1 MQDHVAIKRRSLLQ
15 PTVKAGCKARIT
27 VKKLLRFSE
36 YRVCLVVY
44 AKLQN
49 WLQLYGSAL
58 AIIFTNFC
66 SIA

>member
-36 YRVCLVVY
+36 YRVSLVVY

-49 WLQLYGSAL
+49 
-58 AIIFTNFC
+58 
-66 SIA
+66 